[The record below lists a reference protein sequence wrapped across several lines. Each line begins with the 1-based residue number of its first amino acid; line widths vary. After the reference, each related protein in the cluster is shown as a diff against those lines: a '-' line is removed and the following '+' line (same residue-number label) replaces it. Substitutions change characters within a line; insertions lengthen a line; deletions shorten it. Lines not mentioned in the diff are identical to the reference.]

1 MQKKMLIASLLFLGV
16 FFALTGEAMAQ
27 EKEIGSYAIDLS
39 IAVSPMNAENACLA
53 GTMLDGVV
61 VNPGE
66 EFSFNDT
73 VGRRTTDKGFS
84 AGYIASQSRSDMAV
98 GGGVCMTASIL
109 HQAVKAAGLEVLERH
124 NHCIQ
129 ISYLPLGEDA
139 AVQYGVQDFRFRNNL
154 NVPVIIR
161 TTVDDRLKIAINI
174 EEKPK
179 NVYLNGVLL
188 KFDTQ
193 PVIYEGALLVPAWSI
208 AESLQGKVSFIAQNQ
223 SMVFLKDDTK
233 IVFTVGKSNAWVNGK
248 EKQMG
253 AAVRI
258 INNRTMIPLR
268 FIASELGAGL
278 TWNASSQSA
287 SMHMPQYHWAMNV
300 SGGRQAAAGR
310 YQLT

>member
-1 MQKKMLIASLLFLGV
+1 MHKKILILLLLFTGV
-16 FFALTGEAMAQ
+16 CFGLTGQAEAQ

-39 IAVSPMNAENACLA
+39 IAVSPMNGENACLA

-179 NVYLNGVLL
+179 NVYLNGELL
-188 KFDTQ
+188 KFDTE
-193 PVIYEGALLVPAWSI
+193 PVIYDGSLLIPAWSI
-208 AESLQGKVSFIAQNQ
+208 AESLQGKVSFIAHNQ
-223 SMVFLKDDTK
+223 SVVFTK
-233 IVFTVGKSNAWVNGK
+233 GDIEIVFAVGQNNARVNGK

-253 AAVRI
+253 TAVRI

-268 FIASELGAGL
+268 FIANELGADL
-278 TWNASSQSA
+278 TWNVISQSA
-287 SMHMPQYHWAMNV
+287 SMHLPQYRRAMDV
-300 SGGRQAAAGR
+300 AGGRQASAAR
-310 YQLT
+310 YQMT

>member
-1 MQKKMLIASLLFLGV
+1 MQKKILISLLLFLGV
-16 FFALTGEAMAQ
+16 FFGLTGEVKAQ
-27 EKEIGSYAIDLS
+27 EKEIGAYAIDLS
-39 IAVSPMNAENACLA
+39 IAVSPMNAENASLA

-73 VGRRTTDKGFS
+73 VGRRTTAKGFS

-124 NHCIQ
+124 NHCIR

-154 NVPVIIR
+154 NIPVIIR
-161 TTVDDRLKIAINI
+161 TIVDDRLKIAINI

-179 NVYLNGVLL
+179 NVYFNGSLL
-188 KFDTQ
+188 KFDTP
-193 PVIYEGALLVPAWSI
+193 PVIDHGALLVPAWTM
-208 AESLQGKVSFIAQNQ
+208 AQTLQGKVSWIAQNQ
-223 SMVFLKDDTK
+223 SMVLTKDNTR
-233 IVFTVGKSNAWVNGK
+233 IVFTVGQSNAWVNGK

-268 FIASELGAGL
+268 FIANELGADL
-278 TWNASSQSA
+278 TWNVSSQSA
-287 SMHMPQYHWAMNV
+287 SLRMPEYRLAGV
-300 SGGRQAAAGR
+300 VASGGQAVER

>member
-1 MQKKMLIASLLFLGV
+1 MRKTILISLLLFLGV
-16 FFALTGEAMAQ
+16 FFCLTGQAMAQ
-27 EKEIGSYAIDLS
+27 EKEIGSFAIDLS

-161 TTVDDRLKIAINI
+161 TTVDDSLKIAINI
-174 EEKPK
+174 EDKPK
-179 NVYLNGVLL
+179 NVYFNGSLL

-193 PVIYEGALLVPAWSI
+193 PIIDQGALLVPAWTM
-208 AESLQGKVSFIAQNQ
+208 AETLHGKVSWIAQNQ
-223 SMVFLKDDTK
+223 SMVLTKDDTK
-233 IVFTVGKSNAWVNGK
+233 IVFTVGQSNAWVNGK

-253 AAVRI
+253 ATVRI
-258 INNRTMIPLR
+258 INNRTMVPLR
-268 FIASELGAGL
+268 FIAKELGADL
-278 TWNASSQSA
+278 TWNVSVQSA
-287 SMHMPQYHWAMNV
+287 SMRMPEYRLAGIV
-300 SGGRQAAAGR
+300 TAGGIAQSH
-310 YQLT
+310 QLV

>member
-1 MQKKMLIASLLFLGV
+1 MRKKILISLLLFLGLL
-16 FFALTGEAMAQ
+16 FGLTGQASAQ
-27 EKEIGSYAIDLS
+27 EIGSYSIDLS

-73 VGRRTTDKGFS
+73 VGRRTIDKGFS

-124 NHCIQ
+124 NHCIR

-161 TTVDDRLKIAINI
+161 TTVDDSLKIAITT
-174 EEKPK
+174 EDKPK
-179 NVYLNGVLL
+179 FVYFNGSLL

-193 PVIYEGALLVPAWSI
+193 PVIDQGALLVPVWTM
-208 AESLQGKVSFIAQNQ
+208 AETMQGKVSWSGQNQ
-223 SMVFLKDDTK
+223 CIVFTKDDTR
-233 IVFTVGKSNAWVNGK
+233 IIFTIGQSTAWVNGK

-253 AAVRI
+253 AVVRI

-268 FIASELGAGL
+268 FIANELGADL
-278 TWNASSQSA
+278 TWNVSSQSA
-287 SMHMPQYHWAMNV
+287 SMRMPDYRLAGV
-300 SGGRQAAAGR
+300 FSSGEQSGM
-310 YQLT
+310 YQLS